1 MTLPVGTVT
10 VAVAG
15 TRAQVAASGNAVS
28 AVNFKA
34 RLSNAGPA
42 YVGDETVSSA
52 NGYRLEP
59 GEEITLSFREVIDLR
74 RFYVDAAT
82 SNDRVDFAGVAA

>member
-1 MTLPVGTVT
+1 MTLPIGTRA
-10 VAVAG
+10 VAAAG
-15 TRAQVAASGNAVS
+15 TRVQVVAAAAAVS
-28 AVNFKA
+28 AVTFRA
-34 RLSNAGPA
+34 RASNAGPV

-59 GEEITLSFREVIDLR
+59 GNEVAFSFRGVVDLR

-82 SNDRVDFAGVAA
+82 NSDKVDYAGSAA